1 MSGFVQC
8 NTFEWELFSCISS
21 CFYHSTV
28 AIHLSAISMSSDA
41 YLSPCP
47 QRAAPKCNGSQVLKV
62 ETDSRGC
69 QQFSCG
75 EKWNWVRRGNLT
87 AKCLT
92 SMKSYDLFIDP
103 RCPRGLLRQCTKLLG
118 AFDMVV
124 ARSVVKRLA
133 NLFWRQVVTD
143 NALQYWSRFATS
155 DKLSMTT
162 GASLES
168 RHVNWN
174 LVFKFWRWPRSHLA

>member
-1 MSGFVQC
+1 MFNATHLS
-8 NTFEWELFSCISS
+8 ESSFSCISS
-21 CFYHSTV
+21 CLYHSTV
-28 AIHLSAISMSSDA
+28 AIHLSAISVSSDA

-62 ETDSRGC
+62 ATDSRGC

-75 EKWNWVRRGNLT
+75 EKWYWFRRGSQTCAEYKMQNAECKMLDSPLV
-87 AKCLT
+87 CLWI
-92 SMKSYDLFIDP
+92 L
-103 RCPRGLLRQCTKLLG
+103 CPRGLLRQGTKLLR

-133 NLFWRQVVTD
+133 KLFQRQAVTD
-143 NALQYWSRFATS
+143 NALQYWSRFATR

-168 RHVNWN
+168 RHVN
-174 LVFKFWRWPRSHLA
+174 